1 MNPSTD
7 LPQNLNINSLLI
19 TWLLQSLQIT
29 PLEVSDFPSPPD
41 PPDPPHQRFYIKR
54 YNAAFLKFFWCIPI
68 YS

>member
-7 LPQNLNINSLLI
+7 LPKNLNINSILI
-19 TWLLQSLQIT
+19 TWLLQSLQRT
-29 PLEVSDFPSPPD
+29 PLEVSDFPD

-54 YNAAFLKFFWCIPI
+54 YNAAFLNNFWCIPI

>member
-7 LPQNLNINSLLI
+7 LPKNLNINSILI
-19 TWLLQSLQIT
+19 TWLLQSLQRT
-29 PLEVSDFPSPPD
+29 PLEVSDFPD